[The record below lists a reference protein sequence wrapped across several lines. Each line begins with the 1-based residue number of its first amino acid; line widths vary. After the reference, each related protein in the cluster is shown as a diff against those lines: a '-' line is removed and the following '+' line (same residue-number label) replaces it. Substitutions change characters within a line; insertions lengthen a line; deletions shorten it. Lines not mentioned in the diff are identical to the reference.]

1 MLSSSVEITFSFVWF
16 HRVLK
21 TQLPRLLMYLKF
33 DPRQTLLKSK
43 TYKIFGQD
51 SLLVFNL
58 DWTWQKCTL
67 TFIVT
72 GNWWVVPGKKKS
84 WTSYFYT
91 MMLQMAIFLLNW
103 HSKYLIIW
111 YVYFIQWVVGIKRLL
126 GLGLWVNF
134 MKNENVAKC
143 AWFFLL
149 VKNKIHSSLYTL
161 L

>member
-1 MLSSSVEITFSFVWF
+1 MVPQGLEDTVAQALDVSKVRSKTDIAKVQDIQDLWSRFTARLQFRLNLAKMYFDF
-16 HRVLK
+16 HRHR
-21 TQLPRLLMYLKF
+21 QLV
-33 DPRQTLLKSK
+33 SC
-43 TYKIFGQD
+43 
-51 SLLVFNL
+51 
-58 DWTWQKCTL
+58 TW
-67 TFIVT
+67 
-72 GNWWVVPGKKKS
+72 KKKS

-111 YVYFIQWVVGIKRLL
+111 YLYFIQWVVGIKRLL